1 MALSTRFQSGTVICL
16 NSLEINTPYP
26 MTHAER
32 ILTEWGWTILVT
44 LQTEEDHNVRYFMPL
59 SFAEV
64 FTDTIVD
71 EINNS
76 VKDYK
81 LIHRRLGENIHV
93 IHVIIE

>member
-1 MALSTRFQSGTVICL
+1 
-16 NSLEINTPYP
+16 

-32 ILTEWGWTILVT
+32 IFTEWGWTIQVT
-44 LQTEEDHNVRYFMPL
+44 LQTEEDHNVRYFMLL

-64 FTDTIVD
+64 FTVAIVD

-81 LIHRRLGENIHV
+81 LIHRKLGENILV